1 MRTYIDIDDK
11 LMHEAMKLLGA
22 RSKREAV
29 ETALREMVKHRKA
42 ARAIKALRG
51 KIEWDGKLDA
61 MRRDT

>member
-42 ARAIKALRG
+42 ARAIKALY
-51 KIEWDGKLDA
+51 GKLAWEGDVRA
-61 MRRDT
+61 IRRGR